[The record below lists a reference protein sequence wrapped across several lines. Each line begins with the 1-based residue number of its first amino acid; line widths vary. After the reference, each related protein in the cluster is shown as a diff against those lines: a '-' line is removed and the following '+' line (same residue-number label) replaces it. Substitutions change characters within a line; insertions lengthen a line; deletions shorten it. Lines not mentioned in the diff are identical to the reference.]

1 MKNTG
6 KSFVRAAA
14 LCLVL
19 LCALATSACSHS
31 TVYGETVAGGNGV
44 DVNVPEGTG
53 SAPADL
59 PETEAPEV
67 KTVRATVTAGGVT
80 VSLDVPEGWT
90 FEEDKEFEER
100 AYDAAITLCTDG
112 APGSCITVG
121 YSSEGFGICGTCL
134 ETEAVTVGGIEGVKM
149 IYSDMKEYP
158 WEYFKLGNVWIVNR
172 GFTNDQ
178 WAVCGDEIMAI
189 LDTITVTEG

>member
-1 MKNTG
+1 MKNYG
-6 KSFVRAAA
+6 KTFVRAAA

-31 TVYGETVAGGNGV
+31 TVYGETVTPTAAPEQ
-44 DVNVPEGTG
+44 VPATEEKT
-53 SAPADL
+53 AEP

-121 YSSEGFGICGTCL
+121 YSSEGLGVCGWCL
-134 ETEAVTVGGIEGVKM
+134 ETEAVTLSGIEGVKM
-149 IYSDMKEYP
+149 SYTDLPEYP
-158 WEYFKLGNVWIVNR
+158 WEYFKLGNVWVMNR

-178 WAVCGDEIMAI
+178 WAIYGDEIMAI

>member
-6 KSFVRAAA
+6 KTFVRAAA
-14 LCLVL
+14 LCLAL
-19 LCALATSACSHS
+19 LCALAMSACSHS
-31 TVYGETVAGGNGV
+31 TVYGETVTPTTAPEQ
-44 DVNVPEGTG
+44 VPATEEKK
-53 SAPADL
+53 ADL

-121 YSSEGFGICGTCL
+121 YSSEGLGVCGWCL
-134 ETEAVTVGGIEGVKM
+134 ESEAVTLSGIEGVKM
-149 IYSDMKEYP
+149 SYTDLPEYP
-158 WEYFKLGNVWIVNR
+158 WEYFKLGNVWVMNR

-178 WAVCGDEIMAI
+178 WAIYGDEIMAI

>member
-1 MKNTG
+1 MKNYG
-6 KSFVRAAA
+6 KTFVRAAA

-31 TVYGETVAGGNGV
+31 TVYGETVTPTAAPEQ
-44 DVNVPEGTG
+44 VPATEEKT
-53 SAPADL
+53 AEP
-59 PETEAPEV
+59 PETEAPDE
-67 KTVRATVTAGGVT
+67 KGERVTLSAGGVT

-100 AYDAAITLCTDG
+100 TYDAAITLCTDG

-158 WEYFKLGNVWIVNR
+158 WEYFKLGNVWVMNR

-178 WAVCGDEIMAI
+178 WAIYGDEIMAI

>member
-6 KSFVRAAA
+6 KTFVRAAA

-19 LCALATSACSHS
+19 LCVLATSACSHS
-31 TVYGETVAGGNGV
+31 TVYGETVTPTTAPEQ
-44 DVNVPEGTG
+44 VPATEEKK
-53 SAPADL
+53 ADL

-121 YSSEGFGICGTCL
+121 YSSEGLGVCGWCL
-134 ETEAVTVGGIEGVKM
+134 ESEAVTLSGIEGVKM
-149 IYSDMKEYP
+149 SYTDLPEYP
-158 WEYFKLGNVWIVNR
+158 WEYFKLGNVWVMNR

-178 WAVCGDEIMAI
+178 WAIYGDEIMAI

>member
-1 MKNTG
+1 MKNYG
-6 KSFVRAAA
+6 KTFVRAAA

-31 TVYGETVAGGNGV
+31 TVYGETVTPTASPEQ
-44 DVNVPEGTG
+44 VPATEEKTTE
-53 SAPADL
+53 P

-67 KTVRATVTAGGVT
+67 KTIRATVTAGGVT

-90 FEEDKEFEER
+90 FEEDKELER
-100 AYDAAITLCTDG
+100 TCDAAITFRTVR
-112 APGSCITVG
+112 APESCITVS
-121 YSSEGFGICGTCL
+121 YHKEPFGVCGWCL
-134 ETEAVTVGGIEGVKM
+134 ETEAVTLSGIEGVKM
-149 IYSDMKEYP
+149 SYTDLPEYP
-158 WEYFKLGNVWIVNR
+158 WEYFKLGNVWVMNR